1 MVSMQDIK
9 SLSEFQRNTRSHIR
23 RLAKT
28 GRPEVLT
35 INGKAKVIVQDAAA
49 YEKLLEELEF
59 ARTQRALEEADRGE
73 GYTLKE
79 AMSLIRKRSKRRP

>member
-1 MVSMQDIK
+1 
-9 SLSEFQRNTRSHIR
+9 
-23 RLAKT
+23 
-28 GRPEVLT
+28 VLT
-35 INGKAKVIVQDAAA
+35 VNGKASVIVQDAAA

-79 AMSLIRKRSKRRP
+79 AMALIRNRAKRRS